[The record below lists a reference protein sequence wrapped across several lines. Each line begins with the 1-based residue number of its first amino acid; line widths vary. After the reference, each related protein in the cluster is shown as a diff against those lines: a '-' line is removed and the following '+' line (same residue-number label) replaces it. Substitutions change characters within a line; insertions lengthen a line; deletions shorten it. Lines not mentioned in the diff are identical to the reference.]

1 MSEGTKA
8 ELVDA
13 FGLLLPHLDERQQR
27 LTLGAAARVFLKGSR
42 WHAWMRRTHWSTSRK
57 M

>member
-13 FGLLLPHLDERQQR
+13 FGLLLPHLDERQLR